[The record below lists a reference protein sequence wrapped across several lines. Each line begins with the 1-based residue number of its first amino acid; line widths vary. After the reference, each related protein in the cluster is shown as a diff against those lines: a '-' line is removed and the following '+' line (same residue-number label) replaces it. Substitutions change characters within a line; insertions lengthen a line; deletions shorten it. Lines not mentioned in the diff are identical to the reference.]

1 LRAPELTLF
10 MLVTPR
16 DVVLADYAVRGYRKL
31 VGRADF
37 QVLVYSNYLLPEQ
50 KQFYFPRWQR
60 LPFVRIQRNDHHDA
74 DVEAIKVRVG
84 AERLEGPFEYCDP
97 IWDRELPLQ
106 DSPLVATVDADFE
119 LLRPGFVSHMLGAF
133 RDEPRLIGFST
144 DYSPRRVH
152 FESFT
157 GEQIILN
164 ERNHTWFCIYRRE
177 AFSLAGTSHAYHQ
190 EIRPDQ
196 EIRRDAWDSS
206 AYFQKALRDQG
217 RVFRHLDPSFRHQ
230 YIHYGAFSKNTTV
243 TRHTVGVFRAFALLE
258 HQLPARP
265 AAALRLVRT
274 RVLPRLE
281 NNRNQWV
288 REAPI
293 RW

>member
-1 LRAPELTLF
+1 MLLTLF

-16 DVVLADYAVRGYRKL
+16 DAVLADYAVRGYRKL
-31 VGRADF
+31 LGSVEFRL
-37 QVLVYSNYLLPEQ
+37 VVYSNYLLPEQ
-50 KQFYFPRWQR
+50 KSYFFPRWAR
-60 LPFVRIQRNDHHDA
+60 LPYVEIRHNDHHDA
-74 DVEAIKVRVG
+74 DVEAIKSRVT

-97 IWDRELPLQ
+97 IWDRELPRLG
-106 DSPLVATVDADFE
+106 SPLVATVDADFE
-119 LLRPGFVSHMLGAF
+119 LLRARCVVHMLRAF
-133 RDEPRLIGFST
+133 ESEPRLIGYST
-144 DYSPRRVH
+144 DYSPTRLH

-157 GEQIILN
+157 GEDIILN

-177 AFSLAGTSHAYHQ
+177 AFELAGVSHAYYQ

-196 EIRRDAWDSS
+196 AIRRDAWDSS
-206 AYFQKALRDQG
+206 AYFQKSLRDQG
-217 RVFRHLDPSFRHQ
+217 YVFRHLEPRYQHD

-243 TRHTVGVFRAFALLE
+243 TRQTVGVFRALALLE
-258 HQLPARP
+258 HRLPPRP
-265 AAALRLVRT
+265 ATAVRLLRA
-274 RVLPRLE
+274 RVLRE